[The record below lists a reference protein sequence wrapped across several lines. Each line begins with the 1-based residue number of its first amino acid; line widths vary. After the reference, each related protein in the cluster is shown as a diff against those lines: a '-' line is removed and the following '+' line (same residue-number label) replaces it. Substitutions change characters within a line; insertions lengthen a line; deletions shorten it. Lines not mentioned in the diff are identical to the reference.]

1 MMRSVYGVSRFL
13 VFLGVAALLALA
25 DSASSMRPPLQ
36 AGVGG
41 GPDAVHGGF
50 NLFVYGNNP
59 EDETRLPS
67 TLDRLKALN
76 ATSLAIAFPV
86 YQDSATATDVHAS
99 GGTPSLKRLERLV
112 TAAQSRGLR
121 VMLRPLID
129 QKSLIATNDSLG
141 TLRPTSVQRWFD
153 SYTKLILGYARL
165 AETTRTEILNVGT
178 ELNSMENWSSQWVTL
193 VSAVRAVYS
202 GQVTYSINWFGV
214 PHDFWDALD
223 FIGVD
228 AYFPLSAPDDPS
240 VAELSLAWKPWLDK
254 VRWMA
259 AGKKVAL
266 TEVGVLPQADGF
278 KHPWGWEIQGN
289 LDYQAQARYYAS
301 ACNAARYLGVT
312 ELYWWNVQIDGTDN
326 NFDPL
331 TRPAEKEARDCFTPA
346 AARG

>member
-1 MMRSVYGVSRFL
+1 MIRGIYTVSRFL
-13 VFLGVAALLALA
+13 LFLGVAAVLALA
-25 DSASSMRPPLQ
+25 DSGSSGTPPLQ
-36 AGVGG
+36 AKVAG

-59 EDETRLPS
+59 DDESRLPS
-67 TLDRLKALN
+67 TLDRLKGLN

-86 YQDSATATDVHAS
+86 YQDGATASDLHAGS
-99 GGTPSLKRLERLV
+99 GTPSLKRLERLV
-112 TAAQSRGLR
+112 GEAHKRGLR

-141 TLRPTSVQRWFD
+141 TLRPNSPQRWFD
-153 SYTKLILGYARL
+153 SYTKLLVGYARL
-165 AETTRTEILNVGT
+165 AESTSTEVVNVGT
-178 ELNSMENWSSQWVTL
+178 ELSSLESWSSQWVNL
-193 VSAVRAVYS
+193 VSAVRAVYT

-228 AYFPLSAPDDPS
+228 AYFPLSAPDEPS

-266 TEVGVLPQADGF
+266 TEVGVLPQSDGF
-278 KHPWGWEIQGN
+278 KHPWGWEIRGKV
-289 LDYQAQARYYAS
+289 DYDAQARYYAS
-301 ACNAARYLGVT
+301 ACNAARYLGAV
-312 ELYWWNVQIDGTDN
+312 ELYWWNVQIDGTEN

-331 TRPAEKEARDCFTPA
+331 RRPAEKEARDCFTPA
-346 AARG
+346 ASR